1 MSELNHSHHKP
12 DHDRDS
18 KKQGHSSYWKFA
30 HRDWRFLGWLDFDLW
45 LDVHLLGN
53 ARSVV
58 ATPYSVTTAFSR
70 GASSEIKRLIL

>member
-1 MSELNHSHHKP
+1 VNEYKRTHQRP
-12 DHDRDS
+12 DHDRD
-18 KKQGHSSYWKFA
+18 GGGRRSYWKFA

-45 LDVHLLGN
+45 FDVHLLGN

-58 ATPYSVTTAFSR
+58 ATPYSVTTAFIR